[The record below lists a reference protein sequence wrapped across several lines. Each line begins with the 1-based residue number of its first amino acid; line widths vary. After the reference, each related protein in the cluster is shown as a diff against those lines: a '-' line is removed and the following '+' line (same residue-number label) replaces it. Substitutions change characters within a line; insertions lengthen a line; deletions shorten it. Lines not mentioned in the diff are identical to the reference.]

1 LIRPPS
7 NPAGVRYKTATDY
20 NLQVSFLTSG
30 NVDNMGNIAAPSV
43 LRTVWANVKAM
54 QSVRGAAILKS
65 DQILQKTNYL
75 VTIRHRTDVNES
87 MMLQIG
93 ADVFSVDSMADVDGR
108 GVETTMIVSQTDQS
122 I

>member
-1 LIRPPS
+1 MLPKTPS
-7 NPAGVRYKTATDY
+7 GVRRKSATDY
-20 NLQVSFLTSG
+20 NVRVSFLSG
-30 NVDNMGNIAAPSV
+30 DDVDNFGNIAAPSV
-43 LRTVWANVKAM
+43 YCTCWANVKAM

-93 ADVFSVDSMADVDGR
+93 ADTFSIDNMGDPDGR
-108 GVETTMIVSQTDQS
+108 CVELAMVCSQVDQS

>member
-1 LIRPPS
+1 MSLPKTPS
-7 NPAGVRYKTATDY
+7 GVRRKSATDY
-20 NLQVSFLTSG
+20 NVQVNFLSG
-30 NVDNMGNIAAPSV
+30 GDVDNYGNIAGP
-43 LRTVWANVKAM
+43 TVFATCWANVKAM

-87 MMLQIG
+87 MFLQISG
-93 ADVFSVDSMADVDGR
+93 DTFSIDNMGDPDGR
-108 GVETTMIVSQTDQS
+108 GVELAMVCSQVDQS